1 MNTTNK
7 DTGGIATAWLQ
18 LINGKSGGIDDQNF
32 LAPHEPATRPAGD
45 VLDAARDCIQEL
57 GWTVDDAKGKRPAH
71 RQQWDCTLQ
80 AAIQAH
86 STDTRRALGLASLQA
101 HNSSVSKQRF
111 RFLGALLS
119 RSGTHLESA
128 SAFFTSV
135 IPVWFTVLEESLG
148 VSTLQRG
155 IAMEWRT
162 SGALTSG
169 KGQAG
174 SRATEWSRKT
184 RVASLI
190 STIIRPADPATDSA
204 EFRQKQLSYAQA
216 HDLTYESMSD
226 GTGGG
231 KAAGFAWQVTVDL
244 ENPDQHLYR
253 EAGRAVGLVRADT
266 SELAGMVRQL
276 QKAPDR
282 PGVRLCSD
290 CNGVLLMIYRARTLR
305 PQRVLRH
312 AQRVLLREWLELEAG
327 RKYAVRLGWAR
338 GHTAREDFPFAAQR
352 WCDDN
357 ALLCAREEV
366 NPVISMADGRFVL
379 LNQEDQPVLGSWK
392 VALRDAGQ
400 ELMRQQAQT
409 DTRSAVR
416 GEVQWMQL
424 EHLFVHSEWN
434 ATPLIG
440 RTSAAAKL
448 RFNAQSDT
456 IMDPWGELWTL
467 EQKAKEEGTLGT
479 LRRTCRTC
487 HQVFFGPWEAHGSAG
502 CLDFNR
508 AWALAEAVLVNSWAQ
523 EVAWDF
529 QEVFELPGRHRASW
543 LGLCEGSTWNG
554 FTLAHRTIGQAPLAR
569 GLAAEDWFA
578 GKKEPDVLDP
588 STVHAAAVTWALE
601 HPEEA
606 EIKARGAKWQQHVP
620 VLRSNLDSNCT
631 IIPAKLFELWETWT
645 GPPELFEAAV
655 ILHIHRA
662 QDAHAADSVK
672 AGGFDDYWTC
682 ITSL

>member
-1 MNTTNK
+1 M
-7 DTGGIATAWLQ
+7 AAWLD
-18 LINGKSGGIDDQNF
+18 LLNGKKGDTDDQNY
-32 LAPHEPATRPAGD
+32 LAPHEPATRQAGD
-45 VLDAARDCIQEL
+45 VIDAARDCIQEL
-57 GWTVDDAKGKRPAH
+57 GWSVDDAESRRPAH
-71 RQQWDCTLQ
+71 RQQWDCN
-80 AAIQAH
+80 IQTVLHAH
-86 STDTRRALGLASLQA
+86 GTEARRTLGLASLQA
-101 HNSSVSKQRF
+101 HKSSLSKQRF

-135 IPVWFTVLEESLG
+135 VPIWFTVLEEVLG
-148 VSTLQRG
+148 VSILHRE
-155 IAMEWRT
+155 IAKEWRT
-162 SGALTSG
+162 SGVLPSG

-174 SRATEWSRKT
+174 CRAIEWSCKT

-190 STIIRPADPATDSA
+190 STVTRPADAGPDSA

-231 KAAGFAWQVTVDL
+231 KAAGFAWQVTLDL
-244 ENPDQHLYR
+244 ENPKQHLYR

-290 CNGVLLMIYRARTLR
+290 CNGVLLMIYRARTMR

-327 RKYAVRLGWAR
+327 RKYAVRLGWVR
-338 GHTAREDFPFAAQR
+338 GHTEREDFPFAAQR

-366 NPVISMADGRFVL
+366 EPVISMADGRFVL

-400 ELMRQQAQT
+400 EMMRQQAQT
-409 DTRSAVR
+409 DTRSPVR

-467 EQKAKEEGTLGT
+467 EQKAKEEGTLGK
-479 LRRTCRTC
+479 LRRER
-487 HQVFFGPWEAHGSAG
+487 VG
-502 CLDFNR
+502 N
-508 AWALAEAVLVNSWAQ
+508 
-523 EVAWDF
+523 
-529 QEVFELPGRHRASW
+529 
-543 LGLCEGSTWNG
+543 
-554 FTLAHRTIGQAPLAR
+554 
-569 GLAAEDWFA
+569 
-578 GKKEPDVLDP
+578 
-588 STVHAAAVTWALE
+588 
-601 HPEEA
+601 
-606 EIKARGAKWQQHVP
+606 
-620 VLRSNLDSNCT
+620 
-631 IIPAKLFELWETWT
+631 
-645 GPPELFEAAV
+645 
-655 ILHIHRA
+655 IL
-662 QDAHAADSVK
+662 
-672 AGGFDDYWTC
+672 
-682 ITSL
+682 